1 MSCCG
6 QRRERLSGNP
16 PSRPANEPAAEGV
29 PRQRAIYFEYTGNM
43 ALTVF
48 GPVSGRRYR
57 FAGQGARLAID
68 PRDRP
73 SLAAVPRLREV
84 TVFGEPPA

>member
-1 MSCCG
+1 
-6 QRRERLSGNP
+6 
-16 PSRPANEPAAEGV
+16 
-29 PRQRAIYFEYTGNM
+29 M